1 MVYFKIKY
9 LKFLKNEIKT
19 FLLQQMIAEGNE
31 PTGAAE
37 RQEKFQS
44 HHPHCLT
51 RPGDLASTRFDLA
64 ANVDTL
70 GTCPPE
76 DILFY
81 WPDLRQ

>member
-1 MVYFKIKY
+1 
-9 LKFLKNEIKT
+9 LKNEINT